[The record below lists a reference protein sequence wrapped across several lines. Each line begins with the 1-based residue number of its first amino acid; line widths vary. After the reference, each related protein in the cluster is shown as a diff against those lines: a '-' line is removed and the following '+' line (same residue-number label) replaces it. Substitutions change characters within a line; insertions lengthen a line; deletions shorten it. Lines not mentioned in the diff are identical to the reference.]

1 MFSQTRCI
9 GQVMKSPSVDSWM
22 TWLSVKGKMTGLFNT
37 TINQIQVM
45 DWIAVHW
52 MDFDCQAFQT
62 VASGEESTLFGK
74 K

>member
-1 MFSQTRCI
+1 
-9 GQVMKSPSVDSWM
+9 M